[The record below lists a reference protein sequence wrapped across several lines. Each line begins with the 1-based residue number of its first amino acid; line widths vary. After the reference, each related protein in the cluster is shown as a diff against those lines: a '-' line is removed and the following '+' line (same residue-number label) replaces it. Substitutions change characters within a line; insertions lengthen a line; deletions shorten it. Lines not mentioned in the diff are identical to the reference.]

1 MVQVLRQK
9 QIILVP
15 FPFSDQSGSK
25 RRPALIISN
34 DKFNDASQ
42 DVVACAITS
51 NLSDDAFTIRIA
63 PEDWKDGMY
72 SESCVKAANIFTI
85 DKAVVLR
92 PIGRLSGERFK
103 AVMAKIQE
111 ILK

>member
-9 QIILVP
+9 QIVLVP

-34 DKFNDASQ
+34 DKFNGNN
-42 DVVACAITS
+42 DVIACAITS
-51 NLSDDAFTIRIA
+51 NISDDEYSVKIN

-72 SESCVKAANIFTI
+72 SESCVKAATILTI
-85 DKAVVLR
+85 DKDIVIK
-92 PIGRLSGERFK
+92 PIGRLSSERFK
-103 AVMAKIQE
+103 DVLAKLQRI
-111 ILK
+111 IK